1 MAVEPIEILS
11 LYTHGFGTNQRR
23 TPATRAAQSLD
34 AQRMDLLSVLMHYY
48 PAGHA
53 HDMTN
58 KRRGYLDCDAYYS
71 GDDLNKQ
78 VLVQAKYRGG
88 VNAMNA
94 GDTFAFQGSLRTTHV
109 AGV

>member
-1 MAVEPIEILS
+1 MVPNLAHKSSTPLERIEHEPCS
-11 LYTHGFGTNQRR
+11 
-23 TPATRAAQSLD
+23 
-34 AQRMDLLSVLMHYY
+34 
-48 PAGHA
+48 
-53 HDMTN
+53 
-58 KRRGYLDCDAYYS
+58 YLDCDAYYS

-78 VLVQAKYRGG
+78 VLVQAKYKGG

>member
-1 MAVEPIEILS
+1 MSAGRFSQV
-11 LYTHGFGTNQRR
+11 TW
-23 TPATRAAQSLD
+23 TPKW
-34 AQRMDLLSVLMHYY
+34 LLSPSKFSHYIRMVLGQINVERLQLEQHKAWML
-48 PAGHA
+48 
-53 HDMTN
+53 
-58 KRRGYLDCDAYYS
+58 RGWIY
-71 GDDLNKQ
+71 Q